1 MAKADLMDLAKQE
14 RGELLALLREL
25 DERQWATES
34 LCPGW
39 TVRDVAVHIVSYD
52 ELSKRELVSL
62 LLRGGVRVDSVNRVA
77 LHRYAQL
84 DSDGV
89 IDLVARCQEPHG
101 LTAAFGGGIALCDG
115 TIHHQDIR
123 RALNLHRTID
133 PQQLR
138 SVLDFA
144 QTAPTLPVK
153 KNSRGLRLVATDI
166 DWTSGSSGP
175 EVSGPGEAILM
186 ATAGRSQ
193 ALSDLSGVGLTTLSG
208 RVAPT

>member
-1 MAKADLMDLAKQE
+1 MAKADLLNLAKQE

-39 TVRDVAVHIVSYD
+39 TVRDVAVHVVSYD
-52 ELSKRELVSL
+52 ELSKRELASAF
-62 LLRGGVRVDSVNRVA
+62 LRGGVRVDSVNQVA
-77 LHRYAQL
+77 LRRYAHL

-101 LTAAFGGGIALCDG
+101 LTAGFGGGIALCDV
-115 TIHHQDIR
+115 TIHQQDIR

-133 PQQLR
+133 QQQLR

-153 KNSRGLRLVATDI
+153 KISRGLRLVATDL
-166 DWTSGSSGP
+166 DWTSGSGP

-186 ATAGRSQ
+186 ATAGRGQ
-193 ALSDLSGVGLTTLSG
+193 ALADLSGQGLTTLTG
-208 RVAPT
+208 RLAPI

>member
-25 DERQWATES
+25 DAHQWTTES

-39 TVRDVAVHIVSYD
+39 TVRDVAVHVVSYD
-52 ELSKRELVSL
+52 ELSKRELVSTFI
-62 LLRGGVRVDSVNRVA
+62 RGGVRVDSVNQVA
-77 LHRYAQL
+77 LDRLAHL
-84 DSDGV
+84 EPGGV
-89 IDLVARCQEPHG
+89 IDLVARSQVPRG

-123 RALNLHRTID
+123 RALDLHRTID
-133 PQQLR
+133 PEQLR

-144 QTAPTLPVK
+144 QSAPTLPVK
-153 KNSRGLRLVATDI
+153 KNSRGLRLVATDVE
-166 DWTSGSSGP
+166 WTSGSGP

-186 ATAGRSQ
+186 ATAGRDQ
-193 ALSDLSGVGLTTLSG
+193 ALADLSGEGLTTLSG
-208 RVAPT
+208 RLAPT